1 MIVGRGADRG
11 VDVELLYRRD
21 LLHAA
26 AGPAAGGSG
35 MSVSAQMVKE
45 LREKCGAGMMDC
57 KRALEETDGD
67 VDAAVTLL
75 RKKGMAAADKKSSRA
90 ANEGLVDSYI
100 HGGGTIGVMIEVNCE
115 TDFVARNDEFKAF
128 VHDVAMHIAAASPRY
143 VSREEIPAEVVAA
156 ELDIYTAQA
165 RETGKPDNVLA
176 KIAEGKLNKWFE
188 QITLLEQPFVKDPEK
203 TIDVLRRELVAKVG
217 ENIEVRRFA
226 RFQLGEGLS

>member
-1 MIVGRGADRG
+1 
-11 VDVELLYRRD
+11 
-21 LLHAA
+21 
-26 AGPAAGGSG
+26 

-57 KRALEETDGD
+57 KRALEETAGD

-143 VSREEIPAEVVAA
+143 VSREEIPEEVVAA

-165 RETGKPDNVLA
+165 RETGKPANVLA

-203 TIDVLRRELVAKVG
+203 TIDILRRELVAKVG

>member
-1 MIVGRGADRG
+1 MPCG
-11 VDVELLYRRD
+11 RD

-26 AGPAAGGSG
+26 AGQAAGGSG

-100 HGGGTIGVMIEVNCE
+100 HGGGSIGVMVEVNCE
-115 TDFVARNDEFKAF
+115 TDFVARNDEFKGF

-143 VSREEIPAEVVAA
+143 VSREEIPEDVIAA

-165 RETGKPDNVLA
+165 RETGKPANVLA

-188 QITLLEQPFVKDPEK
+188 RITLLEQPFVKDPEK
-203 TIDVLRRELVAKVG
+203 TIDILRRELVAKVG

-226 RFQLGEGLS
+226 RFQLGEDLS